1 MEFLRLLEDLRT
13 PFLDKFFSVVTH
25 LGEET
30 FFIVL
35 GVIFF
40 WCINKKQGYYLL
52 SIGFLGIMLNQVLKL
67 IFRIPRPWVKD
78 ESFTIVESA
87 RGGATGY
94 SFPSGHTQSSVGFF
108 GGVARWGN
116 NKALTIISI
125 IICVLVPFSRMYLG
139 VHTPLDVGV
148 SFVLALA
155 LVFVFYPIISN
166 CFENTKKMRILF
178 SVMILMSVLYLAFV
192 SLYKFPQDVDTKN
205 LTHGIKNA
213 YKMLGCTV
221 GIFASFEIDRRFIN
235 FSTNG
240 SFIAQLLKVVF
251 GMVPLLIIKEGLK
264 APLGLIF
271 SGSFI
276 ADSLRYFILVIFAGC
291 IWPLTFKWFSKISK
305 SKTGC

>member
-1 MEFLRLLEDLRT
+1 MDFLRLLENLRT
-13 PFLDKFFSVVTH
+13 PFLDRFFSVITL

-30 FFIVL
+30 IFIVL
-35 GVIFF
+35 GVVFF
-40 WCINKKQGYYLL
+40 WCVSKKQGYYLL
-52 SIGFLGIMLNQVLKL
+52 SIGFVGIMLNQVLKL

-78 ESFTIVESA
+78 KSFTIVDSA
-87 RGGATGY
+87 KEGATGY

-116 NKALTIISI
+116 NKALTVISI

-155 LVFVFYPIISN
+155 LIFIFYPIIRN

-178 SVMILMSVLYLAFV
+178 AVMILLSVLYLAFV
-192 SLYKFPQDVDTKN
+192 NLYKFPQNVDDEN

-221 GIFASFEIDRRFIN
+221 GIFVSFEIDRRFIN
-235 FSTNG
+235 FSTDG
-240 SFIAQLLKVVF
+240 SFMAQLLKAVF
-251 GMVPLLIIKEGLK
+251 GMAPLLLIKEGLK
-264 APLGLIF
+264 TPLNLIF
-271 SGSFI
+271 GGSYM
-276 ADSLRYFILVIFAGC
+276 ADSLRYFILVIFVGC
-291 IWPLTFKWFSKISK
+291 IWPLTFKYFSKIGNNK
-305 SKTGC
+305 KGC

>member
-1 MEFLRLLEDLRT
+1 MDFLRLLENLRT
-13 PFLDKFFSVVTH
+13 PFLDSFFSGVTI

-30 FFIVL
+30 IFIVL

-40 WCINKKQGYYLL
+40 WCVSKKQGYYLL
-52 SIGFLGIMLNQVLKL
+52 SIGFVGIMLNQALKL

-87 RGGATGY
+87 REGATGY

-139 VHTPLDVGV
+139 VHTPLDVRV
-148 SFVLALA
+148 SFLIALT
-155 LVFVFYPIISN
+155 LVFVFYPIIHN

-178 SVMILMSVLYLAFV
+178 AVMILMSVLYLAFV
-192 SLYKFPQDVDTKN
+192 NLYKFPQNVDNEN
-205 LTHGIKNA
+205 LSHGIKNA

-221 GIFASFEIDRRFIN
+221 GILASFEIDRRFIN
-235 FSTNG
+235 FSTDG
-240 SFIAQLLKVVF
+240 SFLAQILKIAF
-251 GMVPLLIIKEGLK
+251 GMLPLLLIKEGLK

-271 SGSFI
+271 GGSFV
-276 ADSLRYFILVIFAGC
+276 ADSLRYFILVIFVGC
-291 IWPLTFKWFSKISK
+291 VWPLTFKFFSKIGK

>member
-13 PFLDKFFSVVTH
+13 PFLDRFFSVVTH

-40 WCINKKQGYYLL
+40 WCVSKKQGYYLL

-291 IWPLTFKWFSKISK
+291 IKRAVNQPVFIIHLH
-305 SKTGC
+305 

>member
-13 PFLDKFFSVVTH
+13 PFLDRFFSVVTH

-40 WCINKKQGYYLL
+40 WCVSKKQGYYLL